1 MAKIGS
7 ILSPARFEIMST
19 QFEKIICLSVFVFSA
34 TTACTAVADRSNV
47 VIKNVKSGLVCTHKI
62 DETGDYI
69 SDAHIC
75 FETEDIYVTGQGRCV
90 FNGETKLCTWYGFE
104 FDYNNKTNAPVPL
117 TCHFSSD
124 RDSVLGNP
132 KGIKDEDFSD
142 TEISAYEI
150 LLKPGKGHISN
161 PQYTLLSL
169 AGQGKTTVTLNKC
182 EIEGQ
187 HVFDAKFNISLPVQ

>member
-1 MAKIGS
+1 M
-7 ILSPARFEIMST
+7 RT
-19 QFEKIICLSVFVFSA
+19 QFGKIICLSFFVFSGA
-34 TTACTAVADRSNV
+34 TACTAAADPSNV
-47 VIKNVKSGLVCTHKI
+47 EIKNVKSGLVCTHKI
-62 DETGDYI
+62 DETGAYKN
-69 SDAHIC
+69 DAHIC

-90 FNGETKLCTWYGFE
+90 FNGKNKLCTWYGFE

-124 RDSVLGNP
+124 RDTVLGNP
-132 KGIKDEDFSD
+132 EGIEDEDFSD
-142 TEISAYEI
+142 AEISTYEI